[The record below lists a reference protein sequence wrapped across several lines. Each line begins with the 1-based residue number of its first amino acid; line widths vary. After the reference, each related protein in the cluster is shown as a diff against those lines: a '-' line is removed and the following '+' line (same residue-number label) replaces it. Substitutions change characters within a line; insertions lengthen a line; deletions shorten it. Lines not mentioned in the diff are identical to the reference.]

1 MSKISVLSTKFLNSL
16 DSVRDGSLCYEECG
30 REGRSIIYAIFG
42 LEKRTGSRMKVM
54 EVTCNR
60 EIINDRCKYRIED
73 YLKKLNKRRSR
84 L

>member
-1 MSKISVLSTKFLNSL
+1 MRTKFLNSL
-16 DSVRDGSLCYEECG
+16 DAVREGSFEYEEIG
-30 REGRSIIYAIFG
+30 RVNTGIIYAIFG
-42 LEKRTGSRMKVM
+42 LEKRTGSRVKVM

-60 EIINDRCKYRIED
+60 EIVNDRCKYRIEG